1 MISHRTQWKY
11 GSKSTAVASIAT
23 LHGSQQA
30 SPLKGVSDFVELAG
44 NKVTQL
50 FLLFSYALLM
60 LNPLQNKVFTAS
72 QIGCRILCCCE
83 GDITKNKPG
92 HCLGLTRHFDEK
104 ILTNVVTIRKEN
116 PWSQE
121 NGTHEDTFKFQCRN
135 SNKLSIFFLKQ
146 PVIKFLQ
153 IKSST
158 T

>member
-23 LHGSQQA
+23 LHGSRQA

-83 GDITKNKPG
+83 GYHKKQDWSLSVLVVHISFVDPYK
-92 HCLGLTRHFDEK
+92 LWMTRYSRMCRKYYLLLK
-104 ILTNVVTIRKEN
+104 I
-116 PWSQE
+116 
-121 NGTHEDTFKFQCRN
+121 G
-135 SNKLSIFFLKQ
+135 
-146 PVIKFLQ
+146 
-153 IKSST
+153 
-158 T
+158 